1 MGDFLSSG
9 IEPSLIHAVE
19 VQIQRLDVNNTMYD
33 DVFREPSVQAQYKPV
48 QTIICQIHWVAFE
61 KMNMDRGGDLK
72 DFDGWITMRKSDFED
87 IEGGLFKKSDKIIS
101 VDGEPMELYIQTPDR
116 KGHYTEAKLVR
127 FFFKDRNRG
136 FGGE

>member
-1 MGDFLSSG
+1 MPDFLSSG

-19 VQIQRLDVNNTMYD
+19 VEIQRLDAETTMYD
-33 DVFREPSVQAQYKPV
+33 DDFREPTVQAQYKAA
-48 QTIICQIHWVAFE
+48 QTVTCQIHWVSFD

-72 DFDGWITMRKSDFED
+72 EYDGWLTFRKSDFED

-101 VDGEPMELYIQTPDR
+101 VDGESVELYIQTPDR
-116 KGHYTEAKLVR
+116 KGHYREAKLVR

-136 FGGE
+136 FGGD